1 MNRFGFSL
9 SYSQLLKYRN
19 RLATCMI
26 HKSSDEFVPIPS
38 QLNKENFTISITSI
52 PFNYEE
58 GESEKLISTARSMVT
73 LNPLTSKYLIDPKV
87 PPWAGIHA
95 LLSDKQLSLKNVGFL
110 PIIPNPVTRHD
121 TVFTCLRNFSSI
133 CSNLD
138 QEVLPVACDEG
149 VYQYVVDIYLCN
161 SDIFH
166 DIFPMLGGF
175 HMCKASL
182 RCVGKNM
189 RGSGFEDALLECGIF
204 GVKILQQVFSG
215 SHYVRSFAGMV
226 IIEEAVLR
234 LKWEA
239 FWKTNQEHANTY
251 SNQVSHITELR
262 NVLSKKDS
270 QNAKGKLNEMLAET
284 SFATLFTEFESF
296 IQNTC
301 HISENCKYFENY
313 LYLISLVKNLV
324 RADRNCEFLLHVKNV
339 GELLPLFIGCDGIN
353 YVRYS
358 TFYYESL
365 KNLSTKHPALYQ
377 QFILSDFVVKTNEGS
392 FNAVA
397 CDMKLEQTI
406 NRSAKSTMGIIGKTK
421 ALDYVTEWQLIY
433 HEVMDITHTFRALTD
448 SVTDRSNEICISR
461 HLSDRRIA
469 FF

>member
-1 MNRFGFSL
+1 
-9 SYSQLLKYRN
+9 
-19 RLATCMI
+19 
-26 HKSSDEFVPIPS
+26 
-38 QLNKENFTISITSI
+38 
-52 PFNYEE
+52 
-58 GESEKLISTARSMVT
+58 
-73 LNPLTSKYLIDPKV
+73 
-87 PPWAGIHA
+87 
-95 LLSDKQLSLKNVGFL
+95 
-110 PIIPNPVTRHD
+110 
-121 TVFTCLRNFSSI
+121 
-133 CSNLD
+133 
-138 QEVLPVACDEG
+138 
-149 VYQYVVDIYLCN
+149 
-161 SDIFH
+161 
-166 DIFPMLGGF
+166 
-175 HMCKASL
+175 
-182 RCVGKNM
+182 M
-189 RGSGFEDALLECGIF
+189 RGPGFEDALLECGIF

-239 FWKTNQEHANTY
+239 FWKTNHEHANTY

-270 QNAKGKLNEMLAET
+270 QNAKGKLNEMLADT

-296 IQNTC
+296 IQNIC
-301 HISENCKYFENY
+301 HISENCKYFENC

-324 RADRNCEFLLHVKNV
+324 RADRSGEFLLHVKTV

-358 TFYYESL
+358 IFYYESH
-365 KNLSTKHPALYQ
+365 KNLSTKHPALYH
-377 QFILSDFVVKTNEGS
+377 QFILGDFGVKTNEGS

-406 NRSAKSTMGIIGKTK
+406 NLSAKSTMGIIGKTK

-461 HLSDRRIA
+461 HLPDRRIA
-469 FF
+469 FLNESVNSCILHI